1 MVELW
6 HVLASG
12 VKCSTS
18 IVKCSQAESDFNN
31 LLYKIANVSLKL
43 VAIDASRFGLWVA
56 VLGSRTMDVDTKRNV
71 PDAPPCSYHRGG
83 GTSVASLCSDTR
95 SLLLVINL
103 I

>member
-1 MVELW
+1 MF
-6 HVLASG
+6 ASG

-18 IVKCSQAESDFNN
+18 ILKCLQAESGFNY

-43 VAIDASRFGLWVA
+43 VAIDASRFGLSI
-56 VLGSRTMDVDTKRNV
+56 LCCDTKRNV

-83 GTSVASLCSDTR
+83 GSSVASLCSDAR

>member
-6 HVLASG
+6 HMLASG
-12 VKCSTS
+12 VKCTTS
-18 IVKCSQAESDFNN
+18 ILKCSPAESDFNN

-43 VAIDASRFGLWVA
+43 VAIDASRFGLWV
-56 VLGSRTMDVDTKRNV
+56 LGSRTLDVDTKRNV

-83 GTSVASLCSDTR
+83 GTSVASLCSDAR